1 MKLRSI
7 LFGCFLFLAFGGWS
21 QNQFAFGVDGGT
33 VAPNGSSFSDSLR
46 IGYSLSFRAEVLKRL
61 WTGATYSRYSRTDD
75 GARSSLNPITG
86 FAEYRFFDKRIT
98 PTARVDAGFYIRRT
112 VADNEVSDANLD
124 FGFAAGAGVL
134 YKVSDGLVVSA
145 LAMQHYL
152 YRNDALLP
160 MLAFSIGVRT
170 AF

>member
-1 MKLRSI
+1 M
-7 LFGCFLFLAFGGWS
+7 
-21 QNQFAFGVDGGT
+21 
-33 VAPNGSSFSDSLR
+33 
-46 IGYSLSFRAEVLKRL
+46 LKRL

-86 FAEYRFFDKRIT
+86 FAEYRLFDKRIT